1 MNEIRTREASD
12 IPGASFAELSE
23 SRIGPYRRFLRRH
36 PVLLDLG
43 VVLLFLLAS
52 SLEIVSSVERG
63 AWPVIVL
70 IALLGGVLF
79 LRRRFAL
86 GVLATVFA
94 LDSAATVFD
103 AAYAGNNI
111 GLWIALYTA
120 ATRYAARRMI
130 IMTVLISAVQTLV
143 FSVFV
148 FPQLLT
154 DSAAELR
161 SITELGGSNAVY
173 LISVGATTLMN
184 IVVVGIGAAIR
195 NNRLHDAEL
204 ANWAARAQK
213 LAQAGER
220 NRIAREMHDV
230 VAHSLS
236 VMIALSDGAAVV
248 IKRDPDRA
256 SQVLHELSATG
267 RGALADMRRVIGVLR
282 AGDAGLRSPQPAAGS
297 LQDMLEGFRVA
308 GLPLTFTQTGPQL
321 PEDTTFQLT
330 VYRIVQ
336 ESLTNVLRYSRSVT
350 RVGVEIESQDGTAR
364 LRITDN
370 GAQTGPRRETIGS
383 GQGVRGMAERA
394 ALFGGSVYAG
404 PGPHGGWIVHAILP
418 FPEHQTG
425 TTKAPSNE
433 GSHEV

>member
-1 MNEIRTREASD
+1 M
-12 IPGASFAELSE
+12 PGASFAELSK

-36 PVLLDLG
+36 PLLLDLG
-43 VVLLFLLAS
+43 VVAGFLLAS
-52 SLEIVSSVERG
+52 GFEVAAAVERG
-63 AWPVIVL
+63 AWSVVVL
-70 IALLGGVLF
+70 IALLGAALF
-79 LRRRFAL
+79 LRRRFSL
-86 GVLATVFA
+86 SVLVAVFA
-94 LDSAATVFD
+94 IDAVATVFD
-103 AAYAGNNI
+103 PAYSGNNV
-111 GLWIALYTA
+111 GMWIALYTA
-120 ATRYAARRMI
+120 ATKYAARRMF

-143 FSVFV
+143 FAAFV
-148 FPQLLT
+148 FPSLLT
-154 DSAAELR
+154 DSAEELR
-161 SITELGGSNAVY
+161 SITDLGGSNAVFV
-173 LISVGATTLMN
+173 ITVGLTTMMN
-184 IVVVGIGAAIR
+184 MVVVGVGAAIR

-204 ANWAARAQK
+204 ANWAARAQN

-256 SQVLHELSATG
+256 SQVLRELSSTG

-308 GLPLTFTQTGPQL
+308 GLPLTFTQTGPPL

-350 RVGVEIESQDGTAR
+350 RVGVEIEVDDGTAR

-370 GAQTGPRRETIGS
+370 GAQVGTRNETIGS

-394 ALFGGSVYAG
+394 ALFGGSLYAG

-418 FPEHQTG
+418 FPEHSPG
-425 TTKAPSNE
+425 TTRAPSNE